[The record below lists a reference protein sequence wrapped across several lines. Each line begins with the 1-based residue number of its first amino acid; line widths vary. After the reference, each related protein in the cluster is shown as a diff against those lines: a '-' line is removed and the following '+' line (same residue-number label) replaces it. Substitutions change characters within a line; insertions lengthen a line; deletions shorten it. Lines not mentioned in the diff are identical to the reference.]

1 MIRHG
6 VVLPVPAA
14 HPGFPATVD
23 PSLTCVVKGAELV
36 DVLVVAKLEA
46 LTLERQKLVALSVIT
61 VGHILQVTKVPLKV
75 TKLVACIV
83 ISFPSP
89 KRWQIIQLQS

>member
-1 MIRHG
+1 MTRDG

-14 HPGFPATVD
+14 HSGFTASVD
-23 PSLTCVVKGAELV
+23 PSLTGVVKGAELV

-75 TKLVACIV
+75 TKLVTCIV

-89 KRWQIIQLQS
+89 KRWQIIQS